1 MDGKDPLRH
10 LPLTP
15 QVFHILL
22 SLLDDDLHGYA
33 IIQEVNKR
41 TGGRVK
47 LGSGTLYAAIRRL
60 LEAEM
65 IEESDHRPPAEQDDE
80 RRKYYRITEFGRR
93 VAAAEAE
100 RLAELVDQ
108 ATEKELITRLHP
120 ASSKTD

>member
-15 QVFHILL
+15 QVFQILL

-33 IIQEVNKR
+33 IIQEVSER

-65 IEESDHRPPAEQDDE
+65 IAESDERPPAEQDDE
-80 RRKYYRITEFGRR
+80 RRKYYRITDFGRR